1 MRVAMFGAT
10 GFVGRYL
17 VDALLG
23 DGHELSVLVRPDSLD
38 KLARATECQ
47 VTFGDLASSAAID
60 AVVSGCDGVIYS
72 VGILEEDRSTGA
84 TFEELQYQAVCR
96 VIDAARRSDVG
107 RFVLISANGVKID
120 GTPYQQTKLR
130 AELELTASGLDY
142 TIFRPSVIFGDPRGA
157 MEFATQLARDMVRP
171 PLPAVAFFNG
181 WMPGR
186 NPVLLSPVHVQ
197 DVADA
202 VEKSL
207 RSDDALGQ
215 VIDLGGPDTL
225 AWSDIVRRIGAAIG
239 RRKFMLPM
247 PIGLMKLAATLFGWI
262 PGFPVT
268 RDQLTM
274 LAENNVAG
282 VEALQAMIGRD
293 ARPFVPENLQY
304 LND

>member
-1 MRVAMFGAT
+1 MKVAVFGAT

-23 DGHELSVLVRPDSLD
+23 DGHELAILVRPDSLD
-38 KLARATECQ
+38 KLPRANECR
-47 VTFGDLASSAAID
+47 VTFGDLQSAAAIEAVVEDAD
-60 AVVSGCDGVIYS
+60 AVIYN
-72 VGILEEDRSTGA
+72 VGILEEDRRAGA

-96 VIDAARRSDVG
+96 VIEAAKAAGVD
-107 RFVLISANGVKID
+107 RFILISANGVKID

-181 WMPGR
+181 WVPGR
-186 NPVLLSPVHVQ
+186 NDVRMSPVHVQ
-197 DVADA
+197 DVAAA
-202 VEKSL
+202 VARSL
-207 RSDDALGQ
+207 QGDDALGQ
-215 VIDLGGPDTL
+215 VIEMGGPEDL
-225 AWSDIVRRIGAAIG
+225 AWSEIVRRIAAATG
-239 RRKFMLPM
+239 RNKFMIPM
-247 PIGLMKLAATLFGWI
+247 PIGLMKLAALLFGWI

-268 RDQLTM
+268 HDQLTM

-282 VEALQAMIGRD
+282 ADRLQAMIGRD
-293 ARPFVPENLQY
+293 AQPFEPGNLQY